1 MQGLEVPNTG
11 GASGPAPRHGFGCE
25 QYHCRETAGMRLQTV
40 LNRVEKHPSFVYG
53 DTRLTDEDGQL
64 VLEVD
69 IHPRANGKAVCS
81 VCRRRRPGYD
91 TLSPRRFEFVP
102 LWGIVVFFVYMMRRV
117 NCPTCGVVVEAVPWA
132 KGKSPLTTTYA
143 WFLARWAK
151 RLTWLEV
158 ARTFRTSWDSVY
170 RAVKM
175 AVEWGRAHADLS
187 GITAIGVD
195 EMAWSKGHKYVTVVY
210 QLDEGRRR
218 LLWIGGRRRVKTL
231 LAFFRWFGR
240 ERTAELKFVCSDMW
254 KPYLKVLAKKAGHA
268 LHILDR
274 FHIAMHL
281 SKAIDK
287 VRAEEARQLAAKGYE
302 PVLKRTRWLLLK
314 RPENL
319 TAKQDIKLGDLL
331 RYNLRTVR
339 AYLLK
344 EDLQGFWEYVSPHWA
359 GKFMD
364 RWCTRAMRSKLEPMK
379 QVARMLRSHRPLILN
394 WFRAKGSISAGA
406 VEGLNGKAKVA
417 TRKSYGFKSQETLE
431 IALYHQLG
439 ELPEPDDAHRFC

>member
-1 MQGLEVPNTG
+1 MQVKTI
-11 GASGPAPRHGFGCE
+11 
-25 QYHCRETAGMRLQTV
+25 
-40 LNRVEKHPSFVYG
+40 LNRVQKHRSFVYG
-53 DTRLTDEDGQL
+53 ETRLLDEGGEP

-69 IHPRANGKAVCS
+69 VHPRRNGRPICS
-81 VCRRRRPGYD
+81 GCGLPRPGYD
-91 TLSPRRFEFVP
+91 RLTPRRFQFVP
-102 LWGIVVFFVYMMRRV
+102 LWGILVFFVYVMRRV

-132 KGKSPLTTTYA
+132 AGKSQLTTTYA
-143 WFLARWAK
+143 WFLAGWAK
-151 RLTWLEV
+151 RLSWLEV
-158 ARTFRTSWDSVY
+158 SRTFRTSWDSVY
-170 RAVKM
+170 RAVQM
-175 AVEWGRAHADLS
+175 AVAWGRAHVDLS
-187 GITAIGVD
+187 GITAIGID
-195 EMAWSKGHKYVTVVY
+195 EMAWAKGHRYITVVY

-218 LLWIGGRRRVKTL
+218 LLWVGGKRRVKTL
-231 LAFFRWFGR
+231 LGFFRWFG
-240 ERTAELKFVCSDMW
+240 EARTARLRFICSDMW
-254 KPYLKVLAKKAGHA
+254 RPYLKVIAKKAGHA

-287 VRAEEARQLAAKGYE
+287 VRAEEARQLAARGYE

-319 TAKQDIKLGDLL
+319 TEKQDAKLADLL

-344 EDLQGFWEYVSPHWA
+344 EDLQGLWEYVSPHWA

-379 QVARMLRSHRPLILN
+379 QVARMLRAHRPLILN
-394 WFRAKGSISAGA
+394 WFRAKGAISAGA

-417 TRKSYGFKSQETLE
+417 TRKAYGFRTQKTLE

-439 ELPEPDDAHRFC
+439 DLPEPQQTHRFC